1 MIQILTYT
9 GEETKFQGKEI
20 EVNSFHNARSLDEFD
35 INIIILEDA
44 EIWYYHGEDAYSIN
58 NIDDIKSLSIM
69 IMNSKR
75 TKNIIV
81 IPQNKY
87 YYFDYGYQDCGYR
100 YRNSKELKDM
110 IPCFCKI
117 ISVLFEPMAMLNI
130 AYENTYTIING
141 EEVTASFYFDT
152 GIDILLESDKSNKA
166 TTIKLGQIILTS
178 LYLKDYYQITNFLK
192 EINLIHDRQDVPEWM
207 KEIKMF
213 DDNEQLAI
221 IEQNNQ
227 TINAAT
233 ENISIATAKLD
244 ENNKFKS
251 ILYTYGDELVNV
263 VFKILETMLGC
274 DLSQFEDKKNED
286 FLFEKDGYV
295 FIGEIKGVNHNVKSD
310 NVAQLERH
318 YQGYLDEHEDR
329 SEDSIKAILIMNH
342 QKNKPIEQREPV
354 HERQINLAKRNGS
367 LIIETITFLKL
378 FEKFLTGNISRED
391 CLDLLKSEEGL
402 LQI

>member
-1 MIQILTYT
+1 
-9 GEETKFQGKEI
+9 
-20 EVNSFHNARSLDEFD
+20 
-35 INIIILEDA
+35 
-44 EIWYYHGEDAYSIN
+44 
-58 NIDDIKSLSIM
+58 
-69 IMNSKR
+69 
-75 TKNIIV
+75 
-81 IPQNKY
+81 
-87 YYFDYGYQDCGYR
+87 
-100 YRNSKELKDM
+100 M